1 MAWADRGMGSDSG
14 GGGFPSI
21 TPVVKALL
29 IANIAIYILDLFLKG
44 NSPDGPLRI
53 FGSFAIQS
61 AMFDGRV
68 WEFFTFQFLHAHVA
82 HLLMNSIGL
91 FFFGPWM
98 EKWWGAGKFL
108 LFYLLS
114 GVGGA
119 LFFSLLVFVGFLPKE
134 GFQTGLIGASA
145 GIYGIL
151 VGVAVTAPS
160 LIVTLLFPPISLS
173 MRQLA
178 LVALGISVLTILFGI
193 GGNEGGE
200 AGHLGGAFSGYLLI
214 RGWMMWKDSPR
225 GRASSGKRRAPRT
238 DIAAKIRPRTSVD
251 LRGQSEIDAILDKIS
266 KDGFQSITPEER
278 ALLDKAADKERKR
291 NDR

>member
-1 MAWADRGMGSDSG
+1 MGSDTG
-14 GGGFPSI
+14 GGNHSRI
-21 TPVVKALL
+21 TPVVKSLL
-29 IANIAIYILDLFLKG
+29 IVNIAIYFLDLFIKG
-44 NSPDGPLRI
+44 DALHGPLRI
-53 FGSFAIQS
+53 YGTFAIQT
-61 AMFDGRV
+61 AMFEGKV
-68 WEFFTFQFLHAHVA
+68 WEFFTFQFLHAHLG
-82 HLLMNSIGL
+82 HLLANCIGL

-98 EKWWGAGKFL
+98 ERWWGAGKFL
-108 LFYLLS
+108 VFYLLS

-119 LFFSLLVFVGFLPKE
+119 LFFTLLVFLGILPKD

-160 LIVTLLFPPISLS
+160 LMVTLLFPPITLS

-178 LVALGISVLTILFGI
+178 LIALGISVVIILFGI

-200 AGHLGGAFSGYLLI
+200 AGHLGGALAGFLLI
-214 RGWMMWKDSPR
+214 RGWMLWKNSETAPSR
-225 GRASSGKRRAPRT
+225 GGDRRGPRT
-238 DIAAKIRPRTSVD
+238 DIAAKIRPRTRVD

-266 KDGFQSITPEER
+266 KNGFQSITPEER
-278 ALLDKAADKERKR
+278 ELLDRAANKERNR